1 MQMSPDNTLLLTF
14 LIFCATIQSDTVYV
28 LCFLVFRPKT
38 SKAPSLMPERKHR
51 TLKGGYL

>member
-1 MQMSPDNTLLLTF
+1 MQMSSDNTLLLTF

-38 SKAPSLMPERKHR
+38 SKAPSLIPERKHR
-51 TLKGGYL
+51 TLKGGSL